1 MRILLIDDEPMV
13 CELVETMLSAAGHA
27 VVVAANGR
35 IGLEQLETSDIDL
48 VLTDIIM
55 PEVEGIEMVMTIR
68 KRFPHK
74 TIIAMSG
81 GGRAGDMDFLA
92 AARELGASAIL
103 RKPFTIKALNDAIS
117 EALAAK
123 RSS

>member
-1 MRILLIDDEPMV
+1 MV

-68 KRFPHK
+68 NP
-74 TIIAMSG
+74 
-81 GGRAGDMDFLA
+81 
-92 AARELGASAIL
+92 
-103 RKPFTIKALNDAIS
+103 
-117 EALAAK
+117 
-123 RSS
+123 

>member
-68 KRFPHK
+68 KRFPDK